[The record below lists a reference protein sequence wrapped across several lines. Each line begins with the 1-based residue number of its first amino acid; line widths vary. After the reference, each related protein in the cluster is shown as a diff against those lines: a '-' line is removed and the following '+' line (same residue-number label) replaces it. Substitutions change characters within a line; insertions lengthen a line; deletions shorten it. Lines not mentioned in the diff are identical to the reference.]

1 MSRDYKQPVAS
12 GSGKGGPLLI
22 GVFLGAVLGL
32 AVATAIAWYFN
43 SGPSPFAGSGQTASP
58 PPPKSD
64 TSALAKSKAPQAEEK
79 SRFDFYEI
87 LPGSDGVPA
96 PSRGT
101 REPVI
106 AKPEIPAPKPEPA
119 PIKPEPSKPLAKAE
133 PFSKPEP
140 STKVEPLGR
149 PETPKLKD
157 TFYIQAGAFQNP
169 TDADNLRARLALMG
183 LETQV
188 QAAMLSDKQR
198 WHRVR
203 LGPYSRP
210 EDVERV
216 RSMLKQNGIEGSLI
230 RVREGR

>member
-1 MSRDYKQPVAS
+1 MSRDYKQPVGS
-12 GSGKGGPLLI
+12 GSGKGSSLLV

-43 SGPSPFAGSGQTASP
+43 SGPSPFVDSGQTVSP
-58 PPPKSD
+58 PPAKTD
-64 TSALAKSKAPQAEEK
+64 TALAKSKAPQAEEK

-96 PSRGT
+96 PSPGT
-101 REPVI
+101 RESVV
-106 AKPEIPAPKPEPA
+106 ARPEIPPAKPEPA
-119 PIKPEPSKPLAKAE
+119 PIKPELSKPFTKAE

-140 STKVEPLGR
+140 STKVEPLVP
-149 PETPKLKD
+149 PETPKVKE

-216 RSMLKQNGIEGSLI
+216 RSMLKQNGIDGSLI

>member
-1 MSRDYKQPVAS
+1 
-12 GSGKGGPLLI
+12 
-22 GVFLGAVLGL
+22 
-32 AVATAIAWYFN
+32 

-58 PPPKSD
+58 PPKSD
-64 TSALAKSKAPQAEEK
+64 TSALAKKAPQAEEK

-87 LPGSDGVPA
+87 LPGSDGLPA

-106 AKPEIPAPKPEPA
+106 AKPEIPALKPEPA
-119 PIKPEPSKPLAKAE
+119 PIKPEPPKPLAKAEPFSKME

-140 STKVEPLGR
+140 STKVEPLAR
-149 PETPKLKD
+149 PETAKLKD